1 MEFIETK
8 NDRIEAISKIKMN
21 LDGILANDI
30 PEPLPNKSGFNL
42 VINGYSGSGK
52 TNLLINIL
60 HRRAKDGKRQSLRK
74 VFDSVIIV
82 SPTLKSLANNI
93 FEDLE
98 DKKKFTK
105 FDDAMLD
112 GLEQIL
118 DEMKEKEE
126 EDGDKYFTLLIL
138 DDVGSQIKN
147 NKRTEARFSSIVQN
161 RRHLGSGC
169 LSIISIVQKHKNMP
183 ISIRSNLTHYITFLP
198 KNQLEKESIFTE
210 YVSLPKKHMNDF
222 FNFFFQNKFDNL
234 LIDMSSPPFK
244 FYRNFNKV
252 EIVKS

>member
-161 RRHLGSGC
+161 RRHLGSGG

-210 YVSLPKKHMNDF
+210 YASLPKKHMNDF

>member
-147 NKRTEARFSSIVQN
+147 NKRTEARFSSIVHN
-161 RRHLGSGC
+161 RLHLGSGG

>member
-161 RRHLGSGC
+161 RRHLGSGG

>member
-1 MEFIETK
+1 
-8 NDRIEAISKIKMN
+8 MN

-161 RRHLGSGC
+161 RRHLGSGG

>member
-1 MEFIETK
+1 M
-8 NDRIEAISKIKMN
+8 
-21 LDGILANDI
+21 
-30 PEPLPNKSGFNL
+30 
-42 VINGYSGSGK
+42 
-52 TNLLINIL
+52 INIL

-161 RRHLGSGC
+161 RRHLGSGG